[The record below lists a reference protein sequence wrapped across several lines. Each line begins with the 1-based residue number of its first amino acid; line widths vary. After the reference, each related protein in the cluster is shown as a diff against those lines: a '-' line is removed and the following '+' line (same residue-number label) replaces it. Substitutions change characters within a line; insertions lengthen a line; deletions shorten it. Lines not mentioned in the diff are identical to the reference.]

1 MFETVKSIIVS
12 PSTEYGM
19 LSFVEENYLKAIYH
33 LSDSGKRSVNTN
45 TLADEMK
52 TAPASVSDMV
62 KRLSQKKMV
71 EYRKYRGVNISEEGK
86 SKALHVIRKHRLWEV
101 FLVEKLNFHWDQVH
115 EVAEQLEHI
124 KSPLLIKRLD
134 EFLGFPKYDPHGDP
148 IPDENGLLIEKRKD
162 PISDLAVGITGVVV
176 GVNDSSSAF
185 LKYLDKVGISIGTK
199 VSIEDR
205 MEFDG
210 SVDIKIDGS
219 KSITISSTVAENILL
234 SEA

>member
-1 MFETVKSIIVS
+1 
-12 PSTEYGM
+12 M
-19 LSFVEENYLKAIYH
+19 LSSVEENYLKAIYH
-33 LSDSGKRSVNTN
+33 LSESGKRAVNTN
-45 TLADEMK
+45 ALSDEMK

-71 EYRKYRGVNISEEGK
+71 QYQKYKGVNVSEEGK
-86 SKALHVIRKHRLWEV
+86 KKALHIIRKHRLWEV
-101 FLVEKLNFHWDQVH
+101 FLVDKLDFQWDQVH

-148 IPDENGLLIEKRKD
+148 IPDENGQLIEKRKD
-162 PISDLAVGITGVVV
+162 PIAQLAIGIQGIVV
-176 GVNDSSSAF
+176 GVNDSSTSF
-185 LKYLDKVGISIGTK
+185 LKYLDKVGISIGSK
-199 VSIEDR
+199 LSIDDR

-210 SVDIKIDGS
+210 SVDITIDNK
-219 KSITISSTVAENILL
+219 KSITISLTVAENILL